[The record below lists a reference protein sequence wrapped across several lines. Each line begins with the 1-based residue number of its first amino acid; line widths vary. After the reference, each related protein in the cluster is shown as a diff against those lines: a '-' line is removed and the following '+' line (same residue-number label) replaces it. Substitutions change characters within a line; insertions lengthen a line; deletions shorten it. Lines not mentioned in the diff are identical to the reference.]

1 VSRPLPTNADAMHDA
16 LVRGSTLFDAGAFF
30 EAHEAWE
37 EQWRVEIDET
47 RRRFLQGLIQVAAA
61 YHKLFVA
68 HSVDAASRL
77 LMKGLT
83 KLDAC
88 PALVSTAGIEV
99 FVEAVHVNAR
109 DLATGHVDRAA
120 VPKLGARTA
129 RSECIAI
136 EVAAVAII
144 LRPKAEGPHAE
155 TPLARRRRPVRD
167 R

>member
-1 VSRPLPTNADAMHDA
+1 MHDA

-47 RRRFLQGLIQVAAA
+47 QRRFLQGLIQVAAA

-77 LMKGLT
+77 LTKGLS

-88 PALVSTAGIEV
+88 PALVSTAGIEA
-99 FVEAVHVNAR
+99 FVAAAHAYAR
-109 DLATGHVDRAA
+109 DLALGREGRAA
-120 VPKLGARTA
+120 VPKLSART
-129 RSECIAI
+129 
-136 EVAAVAII
+136 
-144 LRPKAEGPHAE
+144 RP
-155 TPLARRRRPVRD
+155 RRPGQGR
-167 R
+167 